1 MVRHFGRMN
10 AADHD
15 RIKAAIAAAEGRTSA
30 RFVMTVLPQSDRYT
44 LYPVIWAALAAL
56 VTGGILGWFLPQFP
70 LRDGFAVQ
78 VAAFLLLSIVFE
90 WRPVRPLLVPAVA
103 KRHHASQFAHR
114 EFAARILA
122 HPERSGGV
130 LLFISEAER
139 YVELLADAK
148 THAAVGE
155 VEWNRIVGQFVSRM
169 RAGAPVEA
177 VLDAVGAC
185 AELLERHHPN

>member
-1 MVRHFGRMN
+1 MVRRFGRMD
-10 AADHD
+10 AAGRS
-15 RIKAAIAAAEGRTSA
+15 RIKEAMTTAEARTKA
-30 RFVMTVLPQSDRYT
+30 RFVLTVLPQSDRYT

-56 VTGGILGWFLPQFP
+56 VTGGVLSWFLPLFS

-78 VAAFLLLSIVFE
+78 VAAFLLLSLLFE
-90 WRPVRPLLVPAVA
+90 WRPLRPLLAPPAVR
-103 KRHHASQFAHR
+103 RHHASQFAHR

-122 HPERSGGV
+122 HPERAGGL

-155 VEWNRIVGQFVSRM
+155 VEWNRIVGQFVARM

-177 VLDAVGAC
+177 VIDAVNAC
-185 AELLERHHPN
+185 AEVLERHHPN

>member
-1 MVRHFGRMN
+1 MVRRFGRMD
-10 AADHD
+10 AAGRS
-15 RIKAAIAAAEGRTSA
+15 RIKEAMTTAEARTKA
-30 RFVMTVLPQSDRYT
+30 RFVLTVLPQSDRYT

-56 VTGGILGWFLPQFP
+56 VTGGVLSWFLPLFS

-78 VAAFLLLSIVFE
+78 VAAFLLLSLLFE
-90 WRPVRPLLVPAVA
+90 WRPLRPLLAPPAVR
-103 KRHHASQFAHR
+103 RHHASQFAHR

-122 HPERSGGV
+122 HPERAGGL

-155 VEWNRIVGQFVSRM
+155 VEWNRIVGQFVARM
-169 RAGAPVEA
+169 RVGAPVEA
-177 VLDAVGAC
+177 VIDAVNAC
-185 AELLERHHPN
+185 AEVLERHHPN